1 MSRIEVRGEQFLNPL
16 WRLSN
21 LYTIVNKDGVR
32 VPFTPNTAQLR
43 LLDDL
48 HGKDIILKA
57 RQLGMT
63 TLMCLVS
70 LDECLFLPN
79 WRAAIIAHRLDD
91 AKAIFD
97 TKVKFPYDHLPDQL
111 RERISTVK
119 DSADT
124 LHFSNNSAVSV
135 TTSARSGTLQRL
147 HVSEFGK
154 ICAQFPQKARE
165 IISGSFPAAERG
177 HITIESTAE
186 GQDGR
191 FYDMAM
197 AARTIFQS
205 K

>member
-1 MSRIEVRGEQFLNPL
+1 MTATGSMPFSSKSQKSENVSRIEVRGEQFLNPL

-21 LYTIVNKDGVR
+21 LYTIVDKDGVR

-97 TKVKFPYDHLPDQL
+97 TKVKFPYDQLPDLEDDVLPVQ
-111 RERISTVK
+111 IV
-119 DSADT
+119 
-124 LHFSNNSAVSV
+124 
-135 TTSARSGTLQRL
+135 Q
-147 HVSEFGK
+147 
-154 ICAQFPQKARE
+154 
-165 IISGSFPAAERG
+165 
-177 HITIESTAE
+177 
-186 GQDGR
+186 
-191 FYDMAM
+191 
-197 AARTIFQS
+197 
-205 K
+205 